1 MVELIDTNAGQI
13 ARIFPTGENMSYQTV
28 QHNNS
33 ANDDQLR
40 FITRTKQLSR
50 KVLIAANN
58 VMPPC
63 KWLSGLSLVTL
74 IGALVIFGCN
84 SKNSNQQDN
93 ESAVTKPLHKEVG
106 EASWYG
112 PGFQGQE
119 TANGET
125 FNKNE
130 MTAAHPSLPMGT
142 MAKVTNLE
150 NGKKVDVKI
159 NDRGPFAGNRAIDLS
174 SAAAN
179 KLDMKKGGTTEVKI
193 ETKPVKRKSSTRKSS
208 KKKLRAKRDT
218 SSN

>member
-1 MVELIDTNAGQI
+1 M
-13 ARIFPTGENMSYQTV
+13 PYQTI
-28 QHNNS
+28 QHNNTS
-33 ANDDQLR
+33 SNDNQLR
-40 FITRTKQLSR
+40 FISRSKRLSR
-50 KVLIAANN
+50 KVLIAASGA
-58 VMPPC
+58 MSLR
-63 KWLSGLSLVTL
+63 KWLSGVSLVTL
-74 IGALVIFGCN
+74 IGALVISGC
-84 SKNSNQQDN
+84 SSEHRVGKDEQTQQDK
-93 ESAVTKPLHKEVG
+93 ESAVNKPLHKEVG

-150 NGKKVDVKI
+150 NGKKVEVRI

-179 KLDMKKGGTTEVKI
+179 KLDMKKDGTTEVKI
-193 ETKPVKRKSSTRKSS
+193 ETKPVKKKSSTRKSS
-208 KKKLRAKRDT
+208 KKKLRAKRAKL
-218 SSN
+218 SN